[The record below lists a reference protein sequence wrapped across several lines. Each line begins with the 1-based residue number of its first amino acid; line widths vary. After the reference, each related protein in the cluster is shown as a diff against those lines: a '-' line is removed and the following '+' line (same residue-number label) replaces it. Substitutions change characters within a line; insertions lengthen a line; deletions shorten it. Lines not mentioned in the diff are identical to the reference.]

1 MTKSI
6 ELKITGMHCAGC
18 VGSVENALR
27 KVEGVQ
33 EAVVNL
39 TLEKGTISGS
49 VESADLLSAIEKT
62 GYGAELLE
70 SDTPIN
76 LQEKTDEKLE
86 IPFHFLRFNRLLK
99 TISPAS
105 GKRISGT
112 SKSPSFVNFFLVSI
126 FMASSFS
133 L

>member
-6 ELKITGMHCAGC
+6 ELKISGMHCAGC
-18 VGSVENALR
+18 VGSVESALR

-39 TLEKGTISGS
+39 TLEKATITGAIDS
-49 VESADLLSAIEKT
+49 EHLLSAVEKT

-76 LQEKTDEKLE
+76 LQEKTDEKVDESFQNMKWAWMLT
-86 IPFHFLRFNRLLK
+86 F
-99 TISPAS
+99 PAMIWMGIHMITGIAWPS
-105 GKRISGT
+105 MEDR
-112 SKSPSFVNFFLVSI
+112 KSVV
-126 FMASSFS
+126 
-133 L
+133 